1 MSNTDTKGI
10 GKVIFS
16 SSLGTLIEWYD
27 FYIFGMLAKT
37 IATQFFPDGNDTT
50 ALLSTLAIFA
60 AGFLVRP
67 FGALVFGRLGDL
79 IGRKYTFLLTLVLM
93 GGSTFLIGLVPSYK
107 TIGMAAPLLVLL
119 LRLVQGLALGGEYGG
134 AATYV
139 AEHAPINRRGYFTAW
154 IQTTATLGLFVALGV
169 IMLVKNN
176 MSNAAFNAEWGGWRY
191 PFWLSILL
199 VGVSIYIRLKMNES
213 PVFAKLKEEKKTSTN
228 PLKES
233 FGNKAN
239 FKMVLLALFGAVMG
253 QGVIWYTGQFYAQS
267 FLENTVKIEFV
278 QNREIMLWAIGLATP
293 FFLFFGWLSDKV
305 GRKWIML
312 TGMLLGVIFYR
323 PIFETMLK
331 DANVTEWMNNKT
343 KMVEIL
349 SKKEVNTSSKEIDSL
364 IVATFSQ
371 ERNISCDGI
380 KFTEKRVDSIFLNR
394 TNAKGITFYPPLS
407 YLNEEQIDS
416 KKRTTEL
423 NETIQVFKADKKP
436 NYSNVI
442 LSSYLKRKFIF
453 LIWTMIIFVT
463 MVYGPVAAFLV
474 ELFPAKIR
482 YTSMSLPYH
491 IGNGVFGGLVPFIA
505 TLLSTTFTTDPL
517 VGLWYPIGVAA
528 LCFIIGAIYLSNKK
542 SEVL

>member
-1 MSNTDTKGI
+1 MEFENNVSFGTIDLYMINENSTKGI

-37 IATQFFPDGNDTT
+37 ISTQFFPDGNETA

-107 TIGMAAPLLVLL
+107 AIGMAAPLLVLL

-139 AEHAPINRRGYFTAW
+139 AEHAPAHRRGYFTAW

-169 IMLVKNN
+169 IMVVKNSMN
-176 MSNAAFNAEWGGWRY
+176 DAAFNKEWGGWRY
-191 PFWLSILL
+191 PFWISILL

-213 PVFAKLKEEKKTSTN
+213 PVFAKLKAEKKTSTN

-233 FGNKAN
+233 FGKRGN

-267 FLENTVKIEFV
+267 FLENVVKIEFM
-278 QNREIMLWAIGLATP
+278 QNREILLWAIGLATP
-293 FFLFFGWLSDKV
+293 FFLVFGALSDKI

-312 TGMLLGVIFYR
+312 TGMLLGVFFYR
-323 PIFETMLK
+323 PIFGELLRSADAKEWKGKNEGMRYVKIDGQQNPSIKK
-331 DANVTEWMNNKT
+331 DTIKLSNENL
-343 KMVEIL
+343 EITHVKGIWRL
-349 SKKEVNTSSKEIDSL
+349 SEGL
-364 IVATFSQ
+364 Q
-371 ERNISCDGI
+371 
-380 KFTEKRVDSIFLNR
+380 FTEIYADTSGNSIGGF
-394 TNAKGITFYPPLS
+394 GSWI
-407 YLNEEQIDS
+407 S
-416 KKRTTEL
+416 K
-423 NETIQVFKADKKP
+423 DKKP
-436 NYSNVI
+436 VYSDKI
-442 LSSYLKRKFIF
+442 LTTGLKWKFIG
-453 LIWTMIIFVT
+453 LIWIMIIFVT
-463 MVYGPVAAFLV
+463 MVYGPIAAFLV

-505 TLLSTTFTTDPL
+505 TLLSATFTTDPL

-528 LCFIIGAIYLSNKK
+528 LCFIIGALYLNNKIDK
-542 SEVL
+542 EIND

>member
-1 MSNTDTKGI
+1 MVNENSTKGI

-37 IATQFFPDGNDTT
+37 ISTQFFPDGNETA

-107 TIGMAAPLLVLL
+107 AIGMAAPLLVLL

-139 AEHAPINRRGYFTAW
+139 AEHAPPHRRGYFTAW

-169 IMLVKNN
+169 IMAVKNN
-176 MSNAAFNAEWGGWRY
+176 MSDAAFNAEWGGWRY
-191 PFWLSILL
+191 PFWISILL

-213 PVFAKLKEEKKTSTN
+213 PVFAKLKAEKKTSTN

-233 FGNKAN
+233 FGKRAN

-267 FLENTVKIEFV
+267 FLENTVKIEFM
-278 QNREIMLWAIGLATP
+278 QNREILLWAIGLATP
-293 FFLFFGWLSDKV
+293 FFLVFGALSDKI

-312 TGMLLGVIFYR
+312 IGMLLGVVLYR
-323 PIFETMLK
+323 PIFNTLLK
-331 DANVTEWMNNKT
+331 DADATEWKNRNEGMRYVKIEGQQNPLITLDTIPAKT
-343 KMVEIL
+343 GDDVVQLKHIKETWQL
-349 SKKEVNTSSKEIDSL
+349 SE
-364 IVATFSQ
+364 
-371 ERNISCDGI
+371 GI
-380 KFTEKRVDSIFLNR
+380 QFTETYTDTTGF
-394 TNAKGITFYPPLS
+394 AKDGSSWIST
-407 YLNEEQIDS
+407 
-416 KKRTTEL
+416 
-423 NETIQVFKADKKP
+423 DKKHV
-436 NYSNVI
+436 YSDKI
-442 LSSYLKRKFIF
+442 LASGLKWKFIG
-453 LIWTMIIFVT
+453 LIWIMIIFVT

-474 ELFPAKIR
+474 ELFPTKIR

-505 TLLSTTFTTDPL
+505 TLLTATFTTDPL

-528 LCFIIGAIYLSNKK
+528 LCFVIGALYLNNKIDK
-542 SEVL
+542 KIDD

>member
-1 MSNTDTKGI
+1 MSKEISTKGI

-37 IATQFFPDGNDTT
+37 IAAQFFPEGNETA

-107 TIGMAAPLLVLL
+107 AIGIAAPLLVLL
-119 LRLVQGLALGGEYGG
+119 LRLIQGLALGGEYGG

-139 AEHAPINRRGYFTAW
+139 AEHAPPGRRGYFTAW

-169 IMLVKNN
+169 IMAVKNS
-176 MSNAAFNAEWGGWRY
+176 MSDAAFTAEWGGWRY
-191 PFWLSILL
+191 PFWISILL

-213 PVFAKLKEEKKTSTN
+213 PVFAKLKAEKKTSVN

-233 FGNKAN
+233 FGHKAN

-267 FLENTVKIEFV
+267 FLENTVKIEFM
-278 QNREIMLWAIGLATP
+278 QNREILLWSIGLATP
-293 FFLFFGWLSDKV
+293 FFLVFGALSDRI

-323 PIFETMLK
+323 PIFGRLLK
-331 DANVTEWMNNKT
+331 DADAKEWMHSNPSILKSDTLT
-343 KMVEIL
+343 K
-349 SKKEVNTSSKEIDSL
+349 
-364 IVATFSQ
+364 
-371 ERNISCDGI
+371 
-380 KFTEKRVDSIFLNR
+380 
-394 TNAKGITFYPPLS
+394 YPPPLHLHVEETKIRYKTQEGNIFVRDASDTLFLS
-407 YLNEEQIDS
+407 PFPVRNDRIKD
-416 KKRTTEL
+416 
-423 NETIQVFKADKKP
+423 AKP
-436 NYSNVI
+436 KYSNI
-442 LSSYLKRKFIF
+442 ELAPLKKWKFIF
-453 LIWTMIIFVT
+453 LIWLMIIFVT
-463 MVYGPVAAFLV
+463 MVYGPIAAFLV
-474 ELFPAKIR
+474 ELFPTKIR

-505 TLLSTTFTTDPL
+505 TLLSTTFTSDPL

-528 LCFIIGAIYLSNKK
+528 LCFVIGALYLTNKIDK
-542 SEVL
+542 NIND

>member
-1 MSNTDTKGI
+1 MLSTSSKGI

-37 IATQFFPDGNDTT
+37 ISVQFFPEGNDTA

-67 FGALVFGRLGDL
+67 FGALVFGRLGDM
-79 IGRKYTFLLTLVLM
+79 IGRKSTFLLTLVLM
-93 GGSTFLIGLVPSYK
+93 GGSTFLIGLIPGYRS
-107 TIGMAAPLLVLL
+107 IGIAAPLLVLF

-139 AEHAPINRRGYFTAW
+139 AEHSPANRRGYYTSW

-169 IMLVKNN
+169 IMAVKSN
-176 MSNAAFNAEWGGWRY
+176 MSEAAFTAEWGGWRY
-191 PFWLSILL
+191 PFWISILL
-199 VGVSIYIRLKMNES
+199 VCVSIYIRLKMNES
-213 PVFAKLKEEKKTSTN
+213 PIFSKLKKEGKTSVN

-233 FGNKAN
+233 FGHKAN

-267 FLENTVKIEFV
+267 FLENTVKIEFM
-278 QNREIMLWAIGLATP
+278 QNREILLWGIGLATP
-293 FFLFFGWLSDKV
+293 FFLVFGALSDKI

-323 PIFETMLK
+323 PIFGMMLK
-331 DANVTEWMNNKT
+331 DADAKVWMEKLEEEHPNK
-343 KMVEIL
+343 IL
-349 SKKEVNTSSKEIDSL
+349 SFADKDFVLKNDTVKRNDGTILFIQQVKSIYTYGGNQFSK
-364 IVATFSQ
+364 TFK
-371 ERNISCDGI
+371 D
-380 KFTEKRVDSIFLNR
+380 
-394 TNAKGITFYPPLS
+394 
-407 YLNEEQIDS
+407 
-416 KKRTTEL
+416 
-423 NETIQVFKADKKP
+423 TIQVKADNMWKVISKQVGTP
-436 NYSNVI
+436 VYSDKI
-442 LSSYLKRKFIF
+442 LSTPLKWKFIF
-453 LIWTMIIFVT
+453 LVFSMILFVT
-463 MVYGPVAAFLV
+463 MAYAPIAAFLV
-474 ELFPAKIR
+474 ELFPTKIR

-505 TLLSTTFTTDPL
+505 TLLSASYANDPL

-528 LCFIIGAIYLSNKK
+528 LCFVIGVFYLPNRKDK
-542 SEVL
+542 NILD